1 MVLAPCLKVRDLIL
15 REYLRLVR
23 SQILRLVSNI
33 QVKPLDC
40 IFCKIIAGELPA
52 DIVYQDEEVL
62 AFRDINPVAP
72 THILIIPKQHIA
84 TANEFSEEN
93 QQLIGKMMLTASRLA
108 KELGFAE
115 NGYRLA
121 MNCNRDANQTVYHI
135 HLHLLAGRSFSWP
148 PG

>member
-1 MVLAPCLKVRDLIL
+1 MT
-15 REYLRLVR
+15 E
-23 SQILRLVSNI
+23 Q
-33 QVKPLDC
+33 DC
-40 IFCKIIAGELPA
+40 IFCKIAAGELPA
-52 DIVYQDEEVL
+52 DIVYQDDEVL

-84 TANEFSEEN
+84 TANEFSDKN
-93 QQLIGKMMLTASRLA
+93 QQLIGKLMLTASRLA

-121 MNCNRDANQTVYHI
+121 MNCNRDAGQTVYHI
-135 HLHLLAGRSFSWP
+135 HLHLLAGRHFTWP